1 LWRAPGLVEYEDL
14 VFLWKIRDLGAIV
27 LLLATFFITGT
38 PTTVP
43 AAAAAAAAANVGPA
57 TLFVD
62 AVVDMS

>member
-1 LWRAPGLVEYEDL
+1 MWRAPGLVEYEDL

-38 PTTVP
+38 PP
-43 AAAAAAAAANVGPA
+43 EPAAAAANVGPA

-62 AVVDMS
+62 AVVDAS